1 MPQRGSA
8 TGESIVD
15 DGVTNSSAS
24 VYRRHSPYWACRPIA
39 AERPVVIAYTA
50 LCIITHA
57 LHMQRAIKST
67 NEKKTNQKAASETT
81 LLAEY
86 AMQGLST
93 VACPSVCLS
102 IATAFRSTSAAG
114 ASQSISAGARAAAAG
129 SDMLRAEVRGSM
141 QTGFETRSILVPW
154 AQRTINSINL
164 QKAKIIVVL

>member
-1 MPQRGSA
+1 VPPRPQRGTA

-15 DGVTNSSAS
+15 DGVTNSNAS

-50 LCIITHA
+50 LCIITDA

-86 AMQGLST
+86 AMQCLST
-93 VACPSVCLS
+93 VACPSVRLPVDSNRLS
-102 IATAFRSTSAAG
+102 VHICRR
-114 ASQSISAGARAAAAG
+114 SQSVDICRRPSCG
-129 SDMLRAEVRGSM
+129 RGQRHVESR
-141 QTGFETRSILVPW
+141 GTRLNADW
-154 AQRTINSINL
+154 F
-164 QKAKIIVVL
+164 

>member
-1 MPQRGSA
+1 
-8 TGESIVD
+8 
-15 DGVTNSSAS
+15 
-24 VYRRHSPYWACRPIA
+24 
-39 AERPVVIAYTA
+39 
-50 LCIITHA
+50 
-57 LHMQRAIKST
+57 MQRAIKST
-67 NEKKTNQKAASETT
+67 HERKTNQKAASETT

-93 VACPSVCLS
+93 VACPSVRLPVLS